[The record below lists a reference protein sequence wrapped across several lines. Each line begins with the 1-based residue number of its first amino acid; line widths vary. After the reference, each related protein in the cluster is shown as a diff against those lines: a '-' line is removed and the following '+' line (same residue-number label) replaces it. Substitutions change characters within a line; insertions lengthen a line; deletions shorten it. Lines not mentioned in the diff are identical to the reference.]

1 MKTILFV
8 VTVLATLIGCTE
20 VSENNCSISD
30 VEMNVG
36 ECNSDSTFLIHI
48 SLHNENSDIS
58 HVSIYDANN
67 EQLGEFRL
75 EDLPASVEVKSV
87 TEMDST
93 TISVCADDH
102 PDCCKEFKIKIPD
115 CTPVCSVSQ
124 IVADPGECT
133 GNNTYNLHL
142 NFSYENAGNEFF
154 NVFGRED
161 KLIGYYKLA
170 DLPVTIENFEASGN
184 DYDFI
189 KVCINDHPD
198 CCEVAEFP
206 APDCTR
212 ECTISDLV
220 VERGECT
227 GNNTYNLHLNFSYEN
242 AGNEFFN
249 VFGREDKLI
258 GYYKLDN
265 LPVTIENFEAS
276 GNDYDFIKVCINDH
290 PDCCEVA
297 EFQAPDCT
305 RECSISDLVVERGEC
320 FNDSTYSITIN
331 FAYSN
336 PGNDLFEVYGRNNKY
351 YGYFNLTDLPVTI
364 TDFRKS
370 GSDYDL
376 VKVCINDNA
385 DCCKLEEI
393 ESPNCDN

>member
-161 KLIGYYKLA
+161 KLIGYYKL
-170 DLPVTIENFEASGN
+170 
-184 DYDFI
+184 
-189 KVCINDHPD
+189 
-198 CCEVAEFP
+198 
-206 APDCTR
+206 
-212 ECTISDLV
+212 
-220 VERGECT
+220 
-227 GNNTYNLHLNFSYEN
+227 
-242 AGNEFFN
+242 
-249 VFGREDKLI
+249 
-258 GYYKLDN
+258 DN

-297 EFQAPDCT
+297 EFLAPDCT